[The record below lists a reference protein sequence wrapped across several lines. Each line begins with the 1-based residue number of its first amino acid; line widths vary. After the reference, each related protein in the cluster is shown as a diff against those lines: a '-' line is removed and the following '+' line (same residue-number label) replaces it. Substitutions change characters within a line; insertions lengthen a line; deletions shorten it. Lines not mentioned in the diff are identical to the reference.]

1 MSAVRL
7 SAEGQFLYKQIENLR
22 DQLNNL
28 DLLVKEILEYGIPTS
43 ETDETESA

>member
-7 SAEGQFLYKQIENLR
+7 SAEGQFLYKQINDLR

-28 DLLVKEILEYGIPTS
+28 DLLVKEILEYGISDTK
-43 ETDETESA
+43 TDETEST